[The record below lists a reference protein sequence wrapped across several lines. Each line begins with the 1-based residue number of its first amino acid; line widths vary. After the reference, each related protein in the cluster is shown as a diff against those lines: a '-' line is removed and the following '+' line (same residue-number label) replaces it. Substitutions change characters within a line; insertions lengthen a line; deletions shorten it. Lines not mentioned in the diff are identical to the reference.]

1 VSAVPELPDCP
12 KMRGLIASETF
23 GQNVQACRSKH
34 LVDYAEVAAIKL
46 SVLERLFAECRGA
59 ADPARWRPFDA
70 FRRRPPALRRHRRDL
85 PGRARCCKF

>member
-1 VSAVPELPDCP
+1 
-12 KMRGLIASETF
+12 MRGLIASETF

-85 PGRARCCKF
+85 PNRAPCRKL